1 MEKQER
7 KERKILTDNRMMT
20 VNKRECSF
28 EGLVSQLENGEDGIY
43 NLITDNKNQIFQ
55 PKVTITKKDLDE
67 IQPLRQLREAINVWE
82 AKLKVT
88 EGKDA
93 FVIKKAL
100 IEMRKDQ
107 YVIKNAYR
115 RPIVPNKLTR
125 STHVIMLPDE
135 TSSFDDEEGYPIP
148 KGVSL
153 LNPVVCSAIL
163 CNYSRLKEDSYDRL
177 EGDLYY
183 LMLDFDEIADKA
195 LKEYPLYEKIVECK
209 VDGLQNT
216 QIQEI
221 LQMEFGIK
229 HSLEYISSLWR
240 KKIPK
245 LIASQAEDEYLYWYY
260 LNIEKGKYKKCSRCG
275 QIKLAHNKYFS
286 KNKTSRDGYYS
297 ICKKCRNSKNK
308 TKKS

>member
-135 TSSFDDEEGYPIP
+135 TSSFDDQDGYPIP

-153 LNPVVCSAIL
+153 LDPVVCSAIL
-163 CNYSRLKEDSYDRL
+163 CNYSRLKEDSYDRF

-260 LNIEKGKYKKCSRCG
+260 LNIKKGKYKKCSRCG

>member
-135 TSSFDDEEGYPIP
+135 TSSFDDEDGYPIP

-153 LNPVVCSAIL
+153 LDPVVCSAIL
-163 CNYSRLKEDSYDRL
+163 CNYSRLKEDSYDRF
-177 EGDLYY
+177 EGDLYC

-260 LNIEKGKYKKCSRCG
+260 LNIKKGKYKKCSRCG